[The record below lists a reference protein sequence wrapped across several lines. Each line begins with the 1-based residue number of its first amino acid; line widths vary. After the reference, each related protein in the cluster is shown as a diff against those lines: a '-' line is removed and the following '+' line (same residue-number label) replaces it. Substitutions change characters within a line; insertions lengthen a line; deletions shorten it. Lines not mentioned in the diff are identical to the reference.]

1 MGLIGFKSQSLC
13 HNEIKNGYGLES
25 GDIHSG
31 MLCQRIEIL
40 TKVNE

>member
-1 MGLIGFKSQSLC
+1 MRLIGVKTQTFC

-25 GDIHSG
+25 GDIHSE